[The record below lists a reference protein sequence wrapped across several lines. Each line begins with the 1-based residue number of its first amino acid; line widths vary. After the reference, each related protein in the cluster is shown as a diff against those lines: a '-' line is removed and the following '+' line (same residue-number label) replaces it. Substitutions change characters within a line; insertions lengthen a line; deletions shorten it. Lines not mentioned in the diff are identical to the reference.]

1 MSQECLQVN
10 TWLKNWFYDE
20 SEVDSLVN
28 SKSVTVEKKSTADT
42 GFLASYVVKQNGSQV
57 GATIN
62 IPKDFLVKSG
72 SVKTCSTADVPVS
85 GYVVGDKYLDLV
97 VNTKDGSGSDE
108 HLYVLVSDLVDVPI
122 DWSDIENKPSSFTP
136 SSHNHTASDITDFP
150 SIPTKTSDLTND
162 SGYLTSHQDITGKE
176 DKSNKVASWSSTV
189 TDTNYPTEKLVKDSL
204 DGKASSTDL
213 TNGLQHIGAY
223 TIHTVYDVS
232 GTASA
237 YDISSG
243 LSYAQLTPVFF
254 LVKNNIGDNNANA
267 TLKYYP
273 NGSNI
278 TILDAFSSNSASP
291 IQQGVWK
298 KDTWGLF
305 FCTNNSIVQLR
316 CVFYDSVGIDELFSN
331 LSSVALSGSY
341 NDLSDKPTIPSASS
355 TTPSADTTTGS
366 VGTGTTWARSNHT
379 HPKSS
384 LYAEASHTHSQYVN
398 PTIVDNLTT
407 NDATKVLSA
416 KQGKVLN
423 DLIGDAITYINE

>member
-72 SVKTCSTADVPVS
+72 SVKTCTVADQPVT

-97 VNTKDGSGSDE
+97 INTKDGTGSDE

-136 SSHNHTASDITDFP
+136 SSHNHTVSNITDFP
-150 SIPTKTSDLTND
+150 TVPTKTSDLTND

-176 DKSNKVASWSSTV
+176 DKSNKVANWSSTV
-189 TDTNYPTEKLVKDSL
+189 TDTNYPTEKLVKNSL
-204 DGKASSTDL
+204 DNKASSTDL
-213 TNGLQHIGAY
+213 TNGLQNIGGY
-223 TIHTVYDVS
+223 TIHTVYNVS

-237 YDISSG
+237 FNISDG
-243 LSYAQLTPVFF
+243 LLYAQQTPVFF
-254 LVKNNIGDNNANA
+254 LVKNTIGDNEANA

-273 NGSNI
+273 NGNNI
-278 TILDAFSSNSASP
+278 TILDTFSNTSASP

-298 KDTWGLF
+298 KDTWALF
-305 FCTNNSIVQLR
+305 FCADNDWVQLR

-341 NDLSDKPTIPSASS
+341 NDLSNKPTI
-355 TTPSADTTTGS
+355 
-366 VGTGTTWARSNHT
+366 
-379 HPKSS
+379 
-384 LYAEASHTHSQYVN
+384 
-398 PTIVDNLTT
+398 IDNLTT

-423 DLIGDAITYINE
+423 DLIGDAITVINGTGGS